1 MGRIRL
7 SKNAAEVIAWL
18 GLALIS
24 ASFIVLVLNSQ
35 PFLPRIIT
43 RSKRPQ
49 PVSVVILDPGH
60 GGQDSGAMSG
70 NVLEKDLTLD
80 VAQRVERLL
89 GAQGVATVMT
99 RVGDAYVSLAD
110 RSAIANRISSAVF
123 VSIHFNDGSRP
134 LASGVETYFAAHQMM
149 RGPQIATWL
158 PFLQKISSEEPNIE
172 SQSLAGF
179 IQQELVSRTQAANRG
194 TKSEQFY
201 VLANVRHP
209 AVLVEA
215 GFLTNKDDVMKLSDA
230 SYREQ
235 LAIGIS
241 NGVLAYRDALKHRAP
256 VLTERPSAD

>member
-1 MGRIRL
+1 MGRIGL
-7 SKNAAEVIAWL
+7 SRSAAEVIAWL
-18 GLALIS
+18 GLALMS

-35 PFLPRIIT
+35 PSLPRVIT

-49 PVSVVILDPGH
+49 PLSVVILDPGH

-80 VAQRVERLL
+80 VAQRAERLL
-89 GAQGVATVMT
+89 AAEGVATVMT
-99 RVGDAYVSLAD
+99 RIGDAYVSLAD
-110 RSAIANRISSAVF
+110 RSAIANRINAAVF

-134 LASGVETYFAAHQMM
+134 VASGVETYFAAHQMT

-158 PFLQKISSEEPNIE
+158 PFFQKISSEEPNIE

-179 IQQELVSRTQAANRG
+179 IQQELVSRTQATNRG
-194 TKSEQFY
+194 TKAEQFY

-215 GFLTNKDDVMKLSDA
+215 GFLTNKDDVMKLTDTN
-230 SYREQ
+230 YREQ
-235 LAIGIS
+235 LASGIS
-241 NGVLAYRDALKHRAP
+241 SGILAYREALKHRAP
-256 VLTERPSAD
+256 VLTERTSSE